1 MATKQQTA
9 SERITEEVTSWP
21 GVEAGLGSRGEF
33 GFTLG
38 RRQLGHLHG
47 DRVFHGGFP
56 KQVWQELF
64 DQGRID
70 YHPVFPGRPGFAAR
84 RIESE
89 EDVLDVIELIRLNYD
104 RAVQRGG
111 PPAQA
116 PEPTRAARTLGTGL
130 AGLYAAA
137 PEPLPFAP
145 SVDIRAFLLRRDRG
159 NLLLYSTTT
168 LAAKAPAIEEEVGA
182 ITRHYLNHRH
192 EAMFSSAWVDAPLFV
207 HEAERASVSQ
217 SYHVRGTFSKR
228 HMLDEDFEVI
238 PTPGH
243 TPGATAYLWDSGEH
257 RMLFTGDTIY
267 LDDGEW
273 VAAVLGSSDRAT
285 YVESLEL
292 LRELDFDVLV
302 PWAATR
308 GQPYYAVTERA
319 DAQRRIGAILERLR
333 RGEDR

>member
-1 MATKQQTA
+1 MATQHQTA

-21 GVEAGLGSRGEF
+21 GVEAGLGRRGGF

-38 RRQLGHLHG
+38 RRELGHLHG

-89 EDVLDVIELIRLNYD
+89 EDVRDVIALLRLNYD
-104 RAVQRGG
+104 RAVERDERAQRAAQ
-111 PPAQA
+111 PTPAAPARESEIKKLHASA
-116 PEPTRAARTLGTGL
+116 PET
-130 AGLYAAA
+130 
-137 PEPLPFAP
+137 LPFAT
-145 SVDIRAFLLRRDRG
+145 SQDIRAFLLQRERG
-159 NLLLYSTTT
+159 NLLVYSTTT
-168 LAAKAPAIEEEVGA
+168 MNADAIVDLGG
-182 ITRHYLNHRH
+182 ISRHYLNHRH
-192 EAMFSSAWVDAPLFV
+192 EAMFASASIDAPRFV
-207 HEAERASVSQ
+207 HAAERAVVRK
-217 SYHVRGTFSKR
+217 SYEVRGTFSRR
-228 HMLDEDFEVI
+228 HMLDDDFEVI

-243 TPGATAYLWDSGEH
+243 TPGATAFLWDSGEH
-257 RMLFTGDTIY
+257 RLLFTGDTIY
-267 LDDGEW
+267 LDEGEW
-273 VAAVLGSSDRAT
+273 VAAVLESSDRET

-308 GQPYYAVTERA
+308 GRPYYALTGRA
-319 DAQRRIGAILERLR
+319 DARRRIGAILERVR